1 MGAPVIFG
9 ANMLWLEI
17 STIFVALR
25 WLMFFYG
32 VGGADVRQAINSF
45 FLAISFILLRTSL
58 LIYVS
63 AVIGPAWLYRT
74 FFEESRPI
82 WY

>member
-1 MGAPVIFG
+1 MYCAIFTMGAPVIFG

-32 VGGADVRQAINSF
+32 IVGSDLRQAINSF
-45 FLAISFILLRTSL
+45 FLAISFIILRTVL
-58 LIYVS
+58 LIYCTF
-63 AVIGPAWLYRT
+63 AIGPSWMYRAY
-74 FFEESRPI
+74 F
-82 WY
+82 